1 MTIENIYKEMN
12 EVDHILKRPGMYVGS
27 TKAELKSFYIYDS
40 DDEKITIK
48 ELEYI
53 PAMLKIV
60 DEVISNSCDEYR
72 RKTNM
77 GLTDLYVSIYKSGKI
92 IIKDNGGIPV
102 VMHKEAKCYVP
113 EFVFGRLRTSS
124 NYNDDEDRN
133 VIGTNGV
140 GSALSNVFSKKFII
154 DCADKK
160 HSYHRSW
167 ENNMRVL
174 NDDLKI
180 EKSKDHYTQTTLYV
194 DFDKFDTKETEF
206 TNDFI
211 SILEKRCIDA
221 AAANIGLN
229 VHFKYYESEDVEKF
243 SSDWKF
249 KSFEDYIKLYNN
261 FVSFDD
267 CIKYEDQYK
276 KVWIFPENNINIG
289 FVNGGECSKGTHFKG
304 VRQFIN
310 NKICEVIKKKNKI
323 ELTTKS
329 VDSKYSMFGIF
340 HVTNPS
346 YSSQTKEELTTP
358 VEKFSN
364 DKNYTFEVSD
374 KFLTDVGK
382 SEIVNIV
389 LDWYK
394 QKTDAEDAAKI
405 RKLNRES
412 KKLLRNDK
420 FINCNSKKVK
430 EKELWIFEGDS
441 AQSGFR
447 SARNPMT
454 QAGYIMRGVPLNVC
468 NMTPTQIM
476 KNQVFSDIVT
486 ILGLQWGH
494 TNDVTKLNFGKIVI
508 CSDMDYD
515 GHKIASLLLVFFNFF
530 PELFDAKIVCR
541 SISPIII
548 ATKGKDIK
556 KFYTLDEYNKEASK
570 LKNYIVKYAKGL
582 GGLNTQEYKEMM
594 REPIFKY
601 FDKDENSDILL
612 KKWFTKGIAS
622 ERKGMLH
629 DEVEAI

>member
-1 MTIENIYKEMN
+1 MTIESIYKEMN
-12 EVDHILKRPGMYVGS
+12 EIDHILKRSGMYVGS
-27 TKAELKSFYIYDS
+27 IKEELQTFYIYDS
-40 DDEKITIK
+40 EENKMSIK
-48 ELEYI
+48 ELKYI

-77 GLTDLYVSIYKSGKI
+77 GLTDLYVTVDKSGKI
-92 IIKDNGGIPV
+92 IVKDNGGIPI
-102 VMHKEAKCYVP
+102 VMHKDAKCYVP
-113 EFVFGRLRTSS
+113 EFVFGKLRTSS

-160 HSYHRSW
+160 NSYHRSW
-167 ENNMRVL
+167 ENNMRNL
-174 NDDLKI
+174 NNDLEIK
-180 EKSKDHYTQTTLYV
+180 KTKDHYTQTTMYI
-194 DFDKFDTKETEF
+194 DFDKFNIDTNELDK
-206 TNDFI
+206 DFI
-211 SILEKRCIDA
+211 YIVEKRCIDA

-229 VHFKYYESEDVEKF
+229 VHFKYTENNKTILESN
-243 SSDWKF
+243 WNF
-249 KSFEDYIKLYNN
+249 KTFEDYINLYSD
-261 FVSFDD
+261 FIDTSDV
-267 CIKYEDQYK
+267 IKYSDSLKEI
-276 KVWIFPENNINIG
+276 WIFPENNINIG
-289 FVNGGECSKGTHFKG
+289 FVNGAECSKGTHFKG

-310 NKICEVIKKKNKI
+310 SKISEIIKKKNKLDI
-323 ELTTKS
+323 SNKS
-329 VDSKYSMFGIF
+329 IDSKYSMFGIF
-340 HVTNPS
+340 QVTNPS

-358 VEKFSN
+358 IEKFSN
-364 DKNYTFEVSD
+364 DPKYKFEVSED
-374 KFLTDVGK
+374 FLNKVSK
-382 SEIVNIV
+382 SDIINIV

-420 FINCNSKKVK
+420 FINCNSKKYK

-486 ILGLQWGH
+486 ILGLQWGQ
-494 TNDVTKLNFGKIVI
+494 TNDPSKLNFGKIVI

-530 PELFDAKIVCR
+530 PELFEAGIICR

-556 KFYTLDEYNKEASK
+556 KFYTLDEYKEAEPK
-570 LKNYIVKYAKGL
+570 LKNYNIKYAKGL
-582 GGLNTQEYKEMM
+582 GGLNNQEYKEMM
-594 REPIFKY
+594 REPIFKV
-601 FDKDENSDILL
+601 FEKDNNSEILL

-622 ERKGMLH
+622 ERKNMLH
-629 DEVEAI
+629 DEVEA

>member
-1 MTIENIYKEMN
+1 MTVENIYKEMD
-12 EVDHILKRPGMYVGS
+12 EVEHILRRPGMYVGS
-27 TKAELKSFYIYDS
+27 TKKEARTFYIYDS
-40 DDEKITIK
+40 DEEKMTIK
-48 ELEYI
+48 ELNYI
-53 PAMLKIV
+53 PAMLKVV

-72 RKTNM
+72 RATNM
-77 GLTDLYVSIYKSGKI
+77 GLTDLWVTIDKSGKMT
-92 IIKDNGGIPV
+92 IKDNGGIPV
-102 VMHKEAKCYVP
+102 VVHKEAKCYVP

-140 GSALSNVFSKKFII
+140 GSALSNVFSKKFVI

-167 ENNMRVL
+167 SSNMRVL
-174 NDDLKI
+174 NDDLVVG
-180 EKSKDHYTQTTLYV
+180 KSKDHYTQTTLYI
-194 DFDKFDTKETEF
+194 DFDKFDTQDNELDD
-206 TNDFI
+206 DFV
-211 SILEKRCIDA
+211 SIIEKRCIDA
-221 AAANIGLN
+221 AAANKGLK
-229 VHFKYYESEDVEKF
+229 VHFAYTENDEVKR
-243 SSDWKF
+243 SSDWTF
-249 KSFEDYIKLYNN
+249 SSFEEYINLYNS
-261 FVSFDD
+261 FVSLNES
-267 CIKYEDQYK
+267 IQYEDNYK
-276 KVWIFPENNINIG
+276 KVWIFPDNNLNIG
-289 FVNGGECSKGTHFKG
+289 FVNGAECSKGTHFKG

-310 NKICEVIKKKNKI
+310 NTIVDFLKKKHKI
-323 ELTTKS
+323 DLTSKS

-340 HVTNPS
+340 HVSNPS

-358 VEKFSN
+358 VEKFSQ
-364 DKNYTFEVSD
+364 DKNYTFTVSD
-374 KFLTDVGK
+374 DFLKSITK
-382 SEIVNIV
+382 SEIINVV

-420 FINCNSKKVK
+420 FINCNSRKVK

-468 NMTPTQIM
+468 NMKPTQIM

-486 ILGLQWGH
+486 ILGLQWGKP
-494 TNDVTKLNFGKIVI
+494 NDVTKLNFGKIVI

-530 PELFDAKIVCR
+530 PELFEANMVCR

-548 ATKGKDIK
+548 ATKGKDVK
-556 KFYTLDEYNKEASK
+556 KFYTMDEYNKEAPK

-594 REPIFKY
+594 QTPIFKY
-601 FDKDENSDILL
+601 FKKDDNAEMLL

-622 ERKGMLH
+622 ERKSMLH